1 MKKTSD
7 KYEGIEWNAFVSR
20 LHKPIKCKPKKYY
33 DSKKIFKK
41 HSPPPPKKTTQ
52 KTLTHADWLNQDS
65 SPVTPYVVPT
75 QIKEFQRQI
84 GCCKVQQQV
93 RTTNDNNIRH
103 ALIWA
108 HVVFGTDRSF
118 KRMVYLLLVRFP
130 FLLRHQLNFQRDLN
144 VR

>member
-1 MKKTSD
+1 MHLYPDCINPLS
-7 KYEGIEWNAFVSR
+7 VSQ
-20 LHKPIKCKPKKYY
+20 KNIMIV
-33 DSKKIFKK
+33 KKIFKK
-41 HSPPPPKKTTQ
+41 HSPPKKKPTQ

-93 RTTNDNNIRH
+93 RTTNDNNIRY

>member
-1 MKKTSD
+1 MKKTSE
-7 KYEGIEWNAFVSR
+7 KYEGIEWNAFISR

-33 DSKKIFKK
+33 DSKKT
-41 HSPPPPKKTTQ
+41 PPPQKKTTH

-93 RTTNDNNIRH
+93 RTTNDNNIRY

>member
-1 MKKTSD
+1 MHLYPDCINPLS
-7 KYEGIEWNAFVSR
+7 VSQ
-20 LHKPIKCKPKKYY
+20 KNIMIV
-33 DSKKIFKK
+33 KKIFKK
-41 HSPPPPKKTTQ
+41 HSPPQKKPTQ

-93 RTTNDNNIRH
+93 RTTNDNNIRY

>member
-1 MKKTSD
+1 MYLNPDCINPLS
-7 KYEGIEWNAFVSR
+7 VSQ
-20 LHKPIKCKPKKYY
+20 KNIMIVKKYL
-33 DSKKIFKK
+33 KNT
-41 HSPPPPKKTTQ
+41 SPPPPKKTTQ

>member
-1 MKKTSD
+1 MHLYPDCINPLS
-7 KYEGIEWNAFVSR
+7 VSQ
-20 LHKPIKCKPKKYY
+20 KNIMIV
-33 DSKKIFKK
+33 KKIFKK
-41 HSPPPPKKTTQ
+41 HLPPPKK
-52 KTLTHADWLNQDS
+52 KKLTHADWLNQDS
-65 SPVTPYVVPT
+65 SRMTPYVVPT

>member
-1 MKKTSD
+1 MHLYPDCINPLS
-7 KYEGIEWNAFVSR
+7 VSQ
-20 LHKPIKCKPKKYY
+20 KNIMIVKKYL
-33 DSKKIFKK
+33 KNT
-41 HSPPPPKKTTQ
+41 PPPKKKNTQ

-93 RTTNDNNIRH
+93 RTTNDNNIRY